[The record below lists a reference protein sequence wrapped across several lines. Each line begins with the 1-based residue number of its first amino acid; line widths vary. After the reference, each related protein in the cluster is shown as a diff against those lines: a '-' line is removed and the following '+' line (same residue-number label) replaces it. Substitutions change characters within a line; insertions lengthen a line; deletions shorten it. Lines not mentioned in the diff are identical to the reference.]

1 MRYTKTMPLY
11 LLPILQVLGIQLLC
25 GNNGLN
31 ITMYGAW
38 LIVQVTITAI
48 ILRADLWILLRKN
61 FVGGF
66 EVLQID
72 MGMNIS
78 YLLGIYLGWILEVL
92 GYDWSKLRRPTEFLE
107 SFVNSLPKILLTILT
122 ISFPQIMTF
131 RLYRI
136 FTKL

>member
-78 YLLGIYLGWILEVL
+78 YLLGIYLGRILEVL
-92 GYDWSKLRRPTEFLE
+92 GYDQSDIRRRIKFM
-107 SFVNSLPKILLTILT
+107 
-122 ISFPQIMTF
+122 ISFTNIFPRGILSPQLFSISWWMQW
-131 RLYRI
+131 
-136 FTKL
+136 